1 MKKVLALILAV
12 LMVLSMVAC
21 AQKTEAPKNDTAST
35 DAAASTTETTDTAST
50 GETAANETLK
60 IGLCQPLTGSMAN
73 SGLYSTHGVQLA
85 IDEINEAGGLKV
97 GDKTYTIEL
106 LSEDNEG
113 KTDITINA
121 VNKLISD
128 GVVAIVGTNSS
139 STSMAAGPIA
149 TSEKVVMVSTTG
161 TNPDVTQVGGEY
173 MFRSCWID
181 SYQGYLAAKLAYE
194 TLGKRKA
201 AILYNNADDYS
212 TGIMDFFVQSFEEM
226 GGETMTQAYAGAEI
240 KDFKAQITAFKEW
253 EPDVIF
259 IECQAAEIPLP
270 VQQIRELGMDT
281 QIIGAASWDNELLSQ
296 LTPKEDLVGCV
307 YVTTFCADSEEPM
320 AKAFVE
326 AYQAKWD
333 GELPMNQATM
343 SYNAM
348 KIIAQALQD
357 CGTVDDPEAFRDAM
371 QNVNMEL
378 PNGHFEYDENRD
390 PQISGVLMTYKDGV
404 GVYYGEIKG

>member
-1 MKKVLALILAV
+1 
-12 LMVLSMVAC
+12 
-21 AQKTEAPKNDTAST
+21 
-35 DAAASTTETTDTAST
+35 
-50 GETAANETLK
+50 
-60 IGLCQPLTGSMAN
+60 
-73 SGLYSTHGVQLA
+73 
-85 IDEINEAGGLKV
+85 
-97 GDKTYTIEL
+97 
-106 LSEDNEG
+106 
-113 KTDITINA
+113 
-121 VNKLISD
+121 
-128 GVVAIVGTNSS
+128 
-139 STSMAAGPIA
+139 MAAGPIA

-296 LTPKEDLVGCV
+296 LTPKEDLEGCV
-307 YVTTFCADSEEPM
+307 YVTTFCADSDAPM